1 LVKISFDQR
10 LSIADIKASDI
21 NMSNTDINIIP
32 YREPGSE
39 NLLNLTKYNLTWKAI
54 SLTEKELYIQLNFTE
69 PGSISRY

>member
-39 NLLNLTKYNLTWKAI
+39 NLLNLTKYNLTWQAI